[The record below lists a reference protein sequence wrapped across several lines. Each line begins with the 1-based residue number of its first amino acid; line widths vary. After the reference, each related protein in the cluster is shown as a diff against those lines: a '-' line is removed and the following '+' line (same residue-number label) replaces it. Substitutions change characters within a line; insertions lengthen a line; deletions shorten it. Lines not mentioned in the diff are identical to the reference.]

1 MLLPLFPLQ
10 SVLFP
15 RTPLPLRIFE
25 PRYRE
30 MIGEAIESRTEFGVV
45 LAGREGIA
53 NMGCSA
59 IVDRVVMRHEDGRL
73 DIETS
78 GRRRFEI
85 ESIVEERAFLQAKVE
100 FFDDDSV
107 GVPVADVE
115 NWKSLWRELS
125 VVAGVESEPRWDD
138 PQLSFQL
145 AAAIPEL
152 SFRQSLL
159 GIRNEARRMREIAE
173 FYPAYLMQ
181 QRHVHHV
188 QSVAPRNGHGKKKIE
203 EL

>member
-15 RTPLPLRIFE
+15 RTPLPLHIFE

-85 ESIVEERAFLQAKVE
+85 ESIVEERVFLQAKVE

-115 NWKSLWRELS
+115 NWKTLWRELS

-159 GIRNEARRMREIAE
+159 GIRNEAKRMREIAE

-203 EL
+203 EM